1 MGFGGEGQGPLARGL
16 IRCQGDPQAAGRFAG
31 DAGAEH
37 SHTNGVI
44 EMADKKPGRG
54 GQSLAKG
61 KKEPKFQEPVAVT
74 RRSNKRDKA
83 SERHRLCEGE
93 VVMPV
98 QFDGS
103 KAGDGH
109 YTAGMVNGVLVLD
122 ESGKPMRFRDF
133 PLGPKPVT

>member
-1 MGFGGEGQGPLARGL
+1 
-16 IRCQGDPQAAGRFAG
+16 
-31 DAGAEH
+31 
-37 SHTNGVI
+37 
-44 EMADKKPGRG
+44 MADKKPGRG
-54 GQSLAKG
+54 GQSIAKG

-103 KAGDGH
+103 SAGHGH
-109 YTAGMVNGVLVLD
+109 YTAGMVKGVLVLD